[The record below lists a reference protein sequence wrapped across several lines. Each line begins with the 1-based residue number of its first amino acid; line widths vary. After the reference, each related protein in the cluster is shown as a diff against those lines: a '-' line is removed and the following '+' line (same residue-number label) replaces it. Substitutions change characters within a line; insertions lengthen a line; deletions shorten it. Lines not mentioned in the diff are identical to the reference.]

1 MQELSEE
8 GSRRIVT
15 GDCPI
20 NAGKDAEAMRV
31 DGMGNGG
38 AREGGACICFD
49 ICTVAE
55 DLMLG
60 RLYSPIPGS
69 VSSEI
74 NYVVFTTSI

>member
-31 DGMGNGG
+31 DGMGKGG
-38 AREGGACICFD
+38 AREGGECICFD

-69 VSSEI
+69 VRSEI
-74 NYVVFTTSI
+74 NYVAFTTSI

>member
-1 MQELSEE
+1 M
-8 GSRRIVT
+8 VWV
-15 GDCPI
+15 
-20 NAGKDAEAMRV
+20 K
-31 DGMGNGG
+31 GG
-38 AREGGACICFD
+38 VREGGACICFD